1 MVKDKMEEI
10 KIILNDNE
18 YIETQKDNKTILTT
32 FNKKTKRKINLI
44 FNNSIVTDND
54 KLGDKLASILTN

>member
-54 KLGDKLASILTN
+54 KLGDKLASILTT

>member
-1 MVKDKMEEI
+1 MEEI
-10 KIILNDNE
+10 KTILRGIE

-32 FNKKTKRKINLI
+32 FNEKTKRTINLI

-54 KLGDKLASILTN
+54 KLGDKLAYILTT